1 MWIINLTTDSL
12 GENMSENNNKTKN
25 YKKPL
30 FNHPKENCQIFEGVI
45 IQSEK
50 GGFNEWRLEK
60 DQTPKSLA
68 EYLLSYGPFTE
79 EIFYHDFAAALFQYE
94 EDTDYLKHLKEM
106 VAYKNPFE
114 YLKNI
119 T

>member
-1 MWIINLTTDSL
+1 
-12 GENMSENNNKTKN
+12 MSENENETEN

-30 FNHPKENCQIFEGVI
+30 FNHPIENYQIFEKVI

-50 GGFNEWRLEK
+50 GGFNIWRLEK

-68 EYLLSYGPFTE
+68 EYFLSYGPFTE
-79 EIFYHDFAAALFQYE
+79 EIFYQDFAAALFQCE

-106 VAYKNPFE
+106 VAYRNPFE
-114 YLKNI
+114 YLKNF

>member
-1 MWIINLTTDSL
+1 
-12 GENMSENNNKTKN
+12 MSENNNEIKN

-30 FNHPKENCQIFEGVI
+30 FNHPKESYQIFEGVI

-50 GGFNEWRLEK
+50 GGFNVWRLEK

-79 EIFYHDFAAALFQYE
+79 EIFYHDFAQAFFHCKKE
-94 EDTDYLKHLKEM
+94 EDRLKHLQEM
-106 VAYKNPFE
+106 VLYKNPFE
-114 YLKNI
+114 YLKNF